1 MMFLVCHLAH
11 RPCARTDESG
21 AIPPPFKPYHTYYII
36 PRKFEADLKALALGD
51 TEIKTEGTPIELQLH
66 VKDLVESSY
75 ENFTTIQTR
84 EDDDGKRHLTPLGT
98 KGEFYEI
105 PNGLSE
111 DEDFLFVHE
120 KGWKKILA
128 W

>member
-1 MMFLVCHLAH
+1 M
-11 RPCARTDESG
+11 
-21 AIPPPFKPYHTYYII
+21 
-36 PRKFEADLKALALGD
+36 ALGD
-51 TEIKTEGTPIELQLH
+51 TEVKTGDTPTELQLD
-66 VKDLVESSY
+66 VKELAESSY

-120 KGWKKILA
+120 KGWKKIIA

>member
-1 MMFLVCHLAH
+1 M
-11 RPCARTDESG
+11 
-21 AIPPPFKPYHTYYII
+21 
-36 PRKFEADLKALALGD
+36 KALALDD
-51 TEIKTEGTPIELQLH
+51 TEIKTEGSPTELELN

-75 ENFTTIQTR
+75 GNGFTTIQTR

-98 KGEFYEI
+98 KGEFFEI
-105 PNGLSE
+105 LNGLSE
-111 DEDFLFVHE
+111 DDDFLFVHE